1 MATQVKTNTTELD
14 DSRVRG
20 EVEVEPSAVDRALS
34 DAAAD
39 LGRDLRIPGFRK
51 GKVPPQ
57 VVLQRVGREAV
68 LDEAVRKALPDWY
81 EEAIG
86 EARVTPVGEPSLDL
100 QELPEKGEAL
110 SFTIEV
116 GVRPPAK
123 LGEYKG
129 LEVGRREPE
138 VSSEAVDEEVER
150 LRESSA
156 SLENVDRPAKKGDFV
171 VLDFVG
177 QVGGEPF
184 EGGEARGSLLEL
196 GSGRLV
202 EGFEEQL
209 EGATAG
215 DERQVNV
222 TFPEDYR
229 AENLA
234 GKDASFDVTVKEV
247 KEKQLPEL
255 DDDFAMESGGFDS
268 LDELR
273 SDIETR
279 LRESQERMID
289 TEFREAVVDAAVAEA
304 SIDVPHDLVHAKAHE
319 MWHQT
324 ERRLRAQGLDPAQ
337 YLQLTGKDAHDLI
350 DESEPE
356 AETALKRESVLAAV
370 VETEG
375 IEVTDEELLDSL
387 RAATQGPGRPATS
400 EKKLQKS
407 LERAKQEGRDE
418 PLREDIAMRKA
429 GALRVESAK
438 PLSVEQ
444 AKARDKLWT
453 PEKDEEDA
461 PKEIWTRGGGARL
474 GEPLAPARRWV
485 RIRRALMTA
494 ALGLALL
501 APPALAG
508 GRLIN
513 VGVHMRAGPVLGR
526 DSVVW
531 AGRDRRGWFAE
542 RIAPDGTRT
551 RTRLKA
557 PAGANATL

>member
-1 MATQVKTNTTELD
+1 MPAQVKTSSTDLE
-14 DSRVRG
+14 DSRVRV
-20 EVEVEPSAVDRALS
+20 EVEVDPAAVDRALS
-34 DAAAD
+34 SAAAD

-86 EARVTPVGEPSLDL
+86 EAGITPVGEPSLDL
-100 QELPEKGEAL
+100 QELPEKGHSL

-116 GVRPPAK
+116 GVRPAAK

-138 VSSEAVDEEVER
+138 VSSETIDEEVER

-156 SLENVDRPAKKGDFV
+156 ALENVDRPAAKGDFV

-177 QVGGEPF
+177 KVDGEPF
-184 EGGEARGSLLEL
+184 EGGEARGYLLEL

-209 EGATAG
+209 EGASAG
-215 DERQVNV
+215 EERQVNV

-234 GKDASFDVTVKEV
+234 GKDATFDVSLKEV
-247 KEKQLPEL
+247 KEKKLPDL
-255 DDDFAMESGGFDS
+255 DDDFAMEAGGFDS

-273 SDIETR
+273 SDIEAR
-279 LRESQERMID
+279 LREQQERMID

-324 ERRLRAQGLDPAQ
+324 ERRLRAQGLDPAR
-337 YLQLTGKDAHDLI
+337 YLELTGKDAHDLI

-370 VETEG
+370 VEAEG
-375 IEVTDEELLDSL
+375 IEVGDEELLDSL
-387 RAATQGPGRPATS
+387 RAATQGPGRPPTS

-407 LERAKQEGRDE
+407 LDRAKKEGRDE

-429 GALRVESAK
+429 VDLMVDSAK
-438 PLSVEQ
+438 PITVEQ
-444 AKARDKLWT
+444 AEARGKIWT
-453 PEKDEEDA
+453 PEKGPA
-461 PKEIWTRGGGARL
+461 PELQT
-474 GEPLAPARRWV
+474 P
-485 RIRRALMTA
+485 
-494 ALGLALL
+494 
-501 APPALAG
+501 
-508 GRLIN
+508 
-513 VGVHMRAGPVLGR
+513 
-526 DSVVW
+526 
-531 AGRDRRGWFAE
+531 
-542 RIAPDGTRT
+542 
-551 RTRLKA
+551 
-557 PAGANATL
+557 

>member
-14 DSRVRG
+14 DSRVRV

-68 LDEAVRKALPDWY
+68 LDEAVRKALPNWY
-81 EEAIG
+81 EEALG
-86 EARVTPVGEPSLDL
+86 DAGVTPVGEPNLDL
-100 QELPEKGEAL
+100 DELPEKGSPLA
-110 SFTIEV
+110 FTIEV
-116 GVRPPAK
+116 GVRPKAK

-138 VSSEAVDEEVER
+138 VSKETLDEEVER

-156 SLENVDRPAKKGDFV
+156 SLENVDRPAQKGDFV

-177 QVGGEPF
+177 KVDGEPF
-184 EGGEARGSLLEL
+184 EGGEARGYLLEL
-196 GSGRLV
+196 GSDRLV
-202 EGFEEQL
+202 EGFEQQL
-209 EGATAG
+209 EGANAG
-215 DERQVNV
+215 DEREVNV

-234 GKDASFDVTVKEV
+234 GSDATFDVTVKEV
-247 KEKQLPEL
+247 KEKKLPEL
-255 DDDFAMESGGFDS
+255 DDDFAMEAGGFDS

-279 LRESQERMID
+279 LRESQEKMID

-304 SIDVPHDLVHAKAHE
+304 QIDVPHDLVHAKAHE

-324 ERRLRAQGLDPAQ
+324 ERRLRAQGLDPAR

-356 AETALKRESVLAAV
+356 AETALRRESVLAAV
-370 VETEG
+370 VEAEG
-375 IEVTDEELLDSL
+375 IEVADEELLDSL
-387 RAATQGPGRPATS
+387 RAATQGQGRPPTS

-407 LERAKQEGRDE
+407 LERAKAEGRDE

-429 GALRVESAK
+429 VDLMVDSAK
-438 PLSVEQ
+438 TISVEQ
-444 AKARDKLWT
+444 AKARDKIWT
-453 PEKDEEDA
+453 PDKGPAEELQT
-461 PKEIWTRGGGARL
+461 P
-474 GEPLAPARRWV
+474 
-485 RIRRALMTA
+485 
-494 ALGLALL
+494 
-501 APPALAG
+501 
-508 GRLIN
+508 
-513 VGVHMRAGPVLGR
+513 
-526 DSVVW
+526 
-531 AGRDRRGWFAE
+531 
-542 RIAPDGTRT
+542 
-551 RTRLKA
+551 
-557 PAGANATL
+557 